1 MPKQVWKPATL
12 LTPTPAALVTCGT
25 MEHPNVLTVAWTG
38 IVCSTPAMTYVSV
51 RPERFS
57 HHLIEESGEFV
68 INVTTAELVRA
79 ADFCGCRSGADT
91 DKFAEAGLTPVPA
104 SQVAPPLIEESPVSL
119 ECRVVEVKRL
129 GSHDLFLAEI
139 VAVDVDDACVDADGK
154 LNLRKS
160 GIAFYSHGEYFG
172 QGKKLGQMGFSV
184 RKKRSKNPKQGPAER
199 PIKPENAPGLEKA
212 QGPAKSQ
219 GPKKA
224 QGSAKSRNPAK
235 AHSPA
240 KPRGEEKNS
249 FPTEFRG
256 GKPVFKKR
264 EKRK

>member
-1 MPKQVWKPATL
+1 MPKQVWKPSTL

-25 MEHPNVLTVAWTG
+25 MDHPNVLTVAWTG
-38 IVCSTPAMTYVSV
+38 IVCSSPAMTYVSI

-119 ECRVVEVKRL
+119 ECKVVEIKRL
-129 GSHDLFLAEI
+129 GSHDFFLAEI
-139 VAVDVDDACVDADGK
+139 VAVDVDDAYITADGK
-154 LNLRKS
+154 LNLRQC

-172 QGKKLGQMGFSV
+172 QGKKLGQMGYSV
-184 RKKRSKNPKQGPAER
+184 RKKRPKSPKQSSAEH
-199 PIKPENAPGLEKA
+199 
-212 QGPAKSQ
+212 SQ
-219 GPKKA
+219 K
-224 QGSAKSRNPAK
+224 PAK
-235 AHSPA
+235 APGEGKNLSP
-240 KPRGEEKNS
+240 S
-249 FPTEFRG
+249 EFRN
-256 GKPVFKKR
+256 GKPVLKKR
-264 EKRK
+264 EKHK